1 MTGRVLIVDDD
12 PDILRTL
19 ARGLERRHYQVVCAA
34 KADSAYTVLENQHVD
49 IVVLDLLMPQIA
61 GDALALAITR
71 KWPRMVG
78 RIILMSGDPSRGEQ
92 LKLKGM
98 PFPFLAK
105 PFSFDQLF
113 HLIETIEHRNV
124 DHPRNGT
131 TDGPT

>member
-1 MTGRVLIVDDD
+1 MTQRILIVDDD

-19 ARGLERRHYQVVCAA
+19 TRGLERRHYEVVCAA
-34 KADSAYTVLENQHVD
+34 KADSAYSVLENQHID
-49 IVVLDLLMPQIA
+49 AVVLDLLMPQIA
-61 GDALALAITR
+61 GDVLALAIIR

-92 LKLKGM
+92 LKLRGA

-105 PFSFDQLF
+105 PFTFDQLCR
-113 HLIETIEHRNV
+113 LIETIERKNA

-131 TDGPT
+131 TDGRP